1 MSQIFIRV
9 EVVGDDCLPEGTV
22 TDKILAAI
30 NQSGT
35 IVSKEYRKTSI
46 VQFLEVFLTVPAL
59 SEVRESSPSERRE
72 DDGPADI

>member
-9 EVVGDDCLPEGTV
+9 EVVGHDCLPDGTV

-35 IVSKEYRKTSI
+35 IDSKEYRKTSI
-46 VQFLEVFLTVPAL
+46 VQFLEVFLTLPT
-59 SEVRESSPSERRE
+59 SHESCESSSSDNRE
-72 DDGPADI
+72 EDGPADI